1 MAGPTIQRLPRD
13 IESVGRKA
21 KQYGFPFTPD
31 QTILNEYVGDQGIDP
46 HTDLEDQFDDTVC
59 SISLNGWA
67 SMVFTRPGFKTIRL
81 MLEPGSLLMMKGE
94 CRYVWKHGIPKA
106 WGEWDSQGNWWPR
119 TRRVSVTLR
128 KVVER
133 KVRCPGDVGCVA
145 KGR

>member
-1 MAGPTIQRLPRD
+1 MVTSSRSLEVAGPAIQGLPRD

-31 QTILNEYVGDQGIDP
+31 QTIINEYVGDQGIDP

-81 MLEPGSLLMMKGE
+81 MLEPVSLLMMKGE
-94 CRYVWKHGIPKA
+94 CRYVAFPKHGESGTARATSGP
-106 WGEWDSQGNWWPR
+106 EPEECQS
-119 TRRVSVTLR
+119 L
-128 KVVER
+128 
-133 KVRCPGDVGCVA
+133 
-145 KGR
+145 